1 MGMNI
6 IPEDT
11 MYAIALTQVP
21 QVGLIHAKILLE
33 YFGSAKKVFEAS
45 LTRLEKVQGIG
56 KVRAGNIRFF
66 KDFKKAE
73 KEITFIA
80 KYGIKPIPFHHPDYP
95 QRLLNC
101 ADPPTILFY
110 KGNVDLNS
118 QRIVS
123 VIGTRHHT
131 EYARQLITT
140 CMEYWKHEKIL
151 IISGL
156 AYGVDAQAHKLSL
169 ANGLPTIGILAHGL
183 DRIYPPLHQQLA
195 KDMLQNGG
203 LLTEFPS
210 GTQPDKQ
217 NFPKRNRIVAG
228 MSDAVVVI
236 ETGLHGGS
244 IITADLANDY
254 NRDVFAFPGKIYD
267 EKSEGCNWLIKEN
280 KASLIL
286 HPKDVLEGMNWITN
300 VNAKKDQL
308 LLQRTL
314 EPNEKTI
321 IDLLQQYESMQID
334 ELQIRSK
341 LNAGDFATC
350 LLKLEMDNLLKPMPG
365 KRFTLIFR

>member
-1 MGMNI
+1 MNT

-11 MYAIALTQVP
+11 LYAIALNHVP
-21 QVGLIHAKILLE
+21 QVGSIHSKILLE

-45 LTRLEKVQGIG
+45 VSKLEKVQGIG
-56 KVRAGNIRFF
+56 RIRASNIRFF

-73 KEITFIA
+73 QEISFIT
-80 KYGIKPIPFHHPDYP
+80 KYGIRPIPFHHPDYP

-110 KGNVDLNS
+110 KGNADLNN

-131 EYARQLITT
+131 EYARQLINS
-140 CMEYWKHEKIL
+140 CMEHWKNEKIL
-151 IISGL
+151 IVSGL

-169 ANGLPTIGILAHGL
+169 ANNLPTIGILAHGL

-195 KDMLQNGG
+195 KDMLNNGG

-228 MSDAVVVI
+228 MADAVVVI
-236 ETGLHGGS
+236 ETGLQGGS

-254 NRDVFAFPGKIYD
+254 SREVFAFPGKIYD

-280 KASLIL
+280 KANLIS
-286 HPKDVLEGMNWITN
+286 HPKDLLLGMNWLSTSSQ
-300 VNAKKDQL
+300 KKETIIPNRD
-308 LLQRTL
+308 L
-314 EPNEKTI
+314 EPNEKI
-321 IDLLQQYESMQID
+321 IIALLQLHESLQID

-341 LNAGDFATC
+341 LNQGDFATS
-350 LLKLEMDNLLKPMPG
+350 LLKLEMDNIIKTLPG
-365 KRFTLIFR
+365 KRFTLRIKQS

>member
-1 MGMNI
+1 MNT

-11 MYAIALTQVP
+11 LYAIALTQVP
-21 QVGLIHAKILLE
+21 QVGLIHAKILLD
-33 YFGSAKKVFEAS
+33 YFGSARKVFDAS
-45 LTRLEKVQGIG
+45 LSRLEKVQGIG
-56 KVRAGNIRFF
+56 KVRASNIRYY

-73 KEITFIA
+73 KELNFIA
-80 KYGIKPIPFHHPDYP
+80 KYGIRAIPFHHPDYP

-131 EYARQLITT
+131 EYARQLIVA
-140 CMEYWKHEKIL
+140 CMEHWKDEKIL

-156 AYGVDAQAHKLSL
+156 AYGVDAQAHKFSL

-183 DRIYPPLHQQLA
+183 DRIYPTLHQQLA

-228 MSDAVVVI
+228 MADAVVVI

-254 NRDVFAFPGKIYD
+254 NRDVFAFPGKIHD

-280 KASLIL
+280 RATLIM
-286 HPKDVLEGMNWITN
+286 HPKDVLNGMNWITTIN
-300 VNAKKDQL
+300 HKKQIV
-308 LLQRTL
+308 QPNRTL

-321 IDLLQQYESMQID
+321 IELLQQHESMQID

-341 LNAGDFATC
+341 LNSGDFATS
-350 LLKLEMDNLLKPMPG
+350 LLKLEMDNLLKPIPG
-365 KRFTLIFR
+365 KRFTLFFR